1 MDKDHLPLLED
12 QNPVRRSE
20 IFAGT
25 GSAKVALTE
34 AIKNLSNVS
43 GREADF
49 LKILRAQQLGAG
61 HIKYPQNYREY
72 LKFL

>member
-1 MDKDHLPLLED
+1 KTLEKPLYTNHSEYSQYQEYFALLVGD
-12 QNPVRRSE
+12 SAQIMKKRVFTQPVP
-20 IFAGT
+20 
-25 GSAKVALTE
+25 
-34 AIKNLSNVS
+34 
-43 GREADF
+43 EADF

>member
-1 MDKDHLPLLED
+1 VP
-12 QNPVRRSE
+12 
-20 IFAGT
+20 
-25 GSAKVALTE
+25 
-34 AIKNLSNVS
+34 
-43 GREADF
+43 EADF